1 MEEKRVV
8 IVNKNV
14 ASYISRNDSCVFFT
28 GSSGEAADKLLAT
41 HPDIVEFVGGD
52 GTFSATLNDVLF
64 RDPTFLQGKRVL
76 IRPKGSGNDR
86 IKSLSEIKKRENPS
100 VINPAEEK
108 ESLKGNTIIRDD
120 YLLATING
128 NIKRYIFNIGGIGL
142 DSQTLLEYEA
152 RRELKVPPSLKYFG
166 AATAAIHRLNGYK
179 GLVNFSAGKH
189 VNQTAEPVMFLFM
202 LGKYFGGGM
211 PINGRLAH
219 DDGQFEAVI
228 LNRGTNLKLYSS
240 LVAISLLKQSQ
251 YTNPIVRYLDPV
263 SAAEL
268 KILSKDKF
276 YFESDGEVLMQ
287 GGKPLEIREIKV
299 ETAGKINYLME

>member
-28 GSSGEAADKLLAT
+28 GSSGEAAEKLLAIQ
-41 HPDIVEFVGGD
+41 PEIVEFVGGD

-64 RDPTFLQGKRVL
+64 NDPGFLKDRKIIIQ
-76 IRPKGSGNDR
+76 PKGSGNDR
-86 IKSLSEIKKRENPS
+86 IKALMEINKRVHHS
-100 VINPAEEK
+100 GVSSK
-108 ESLKGNTIIRDD
+108 EGLKSTSGSTIIRDD

-128 NIKRYIFNIGGIGL
+128 SIKRYIFNIGGIGL

-179 GLVNFSAGKH
+179 GLVNYSAGKAI
-189 VNQTAEPVMFLFM
+189 NQSAEPVMFLFM

-251 YTNPIVRYLDPV
+251 YTNPIVNYLDPV
-263 SAAEL
+263 SSAEL
-268 KILSKDKF
+268 KILSTDKF
-276 YFESDGEVLMQ
+276 YFESDGEVLMD
-287 GGKPLEIREIKV
+287 GKKPLEIKEITV
-299 ETAGKINYLME
+299 EVAGKISYLME